1 MLQLATTSR
10 GSRPEIQDDPG
21 GGEGREERDDDLN
34 TTNKGI
40 DSMSNEEP
48 PSRKLSA
55 ERRHRQKTK
64 PSGDQEEEL
73 QFKATIKGSTLT
85 Q

>member
-1 MLQLATTSR
+1 MHIFLDFVSFGLLQLATTNK

-34 TTNKGI
+34 TTNKAI
-40 DSMSNEEP
+40 DSMSNDEP

-55 ERRHRQKTK
+55 ERW
-64 PSGDQEEEL
+64 
-73 QFKATIKGSTLT
+73 
-85 Q
+85 